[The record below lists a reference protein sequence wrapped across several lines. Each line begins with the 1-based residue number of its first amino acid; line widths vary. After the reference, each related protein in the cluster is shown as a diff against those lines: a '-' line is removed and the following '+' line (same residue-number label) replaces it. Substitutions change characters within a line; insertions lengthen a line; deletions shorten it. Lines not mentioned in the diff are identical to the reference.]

1 VTWPVALD
9 NDYKTWTAYSNE
21 YWPAEY
27 LIDKTGRVR
36 HIHFG
41 EGEYGAT
48 EKAIRSLLAEAG
60 ASVPRRTAAVADAT
74 PNEVV
79 TPETYLGSLRIERYA
94 GDPIKENRVARY
106 TFPSHLP
113 RNELSYAGEWRIGP
127 ERAVATGDARLRLH
141 FVARN
146 VYVVLGGRGRVEVSV
161 AGRPAGSIRVDA
173 DRLYTVFSSPKVRDA
188 LLELRFFPGV
198 NAYSFTFG

>member
-1 VTWPVALD
+1 VALD

-60 ASVPRRTAAVADAT
+60 ASVPLRTAAVADRT
-74 PNEVV
+74 PNEVI
-79 TPETYLGSLRIERYA
+79 TPETYLGSLRIERYS
-94 GDPIKENRVARY
+94 GDQIQENRVARY
-106 TFPSHLP
+106 KFASHLSQ
-113 RNELSYAGEWRIGP
+113 NQLSYAGEWRIGP
-127 ERAVATGDARLRLH
+127 ERAVAIRNARLRLH
-141 FVARN
+141 FVARH
-146 VYVVLGGRGRVEVSV
+146 VYVVLGGKGRVGISLD
-161 AGRPAGSIRVDA
+161 GRPAGSIRVDA
-173 DRLYTVFSSPKVRDA
+173 DRLYTVYSGPRARDG
-188 LLELRFFPGV
+188 LLELRFARGV